1 MSQTA
6 EAYEIVE
13 AKNDLRK
20 KVREIRKGSPTDDP
34 VARAEAALKILSSH
48 FEDWVGEEVKLIDA
62 AFAAW
67 SKKGFADG
75 EARQTFFRA
84 VHDLKGQATTLGY
97 PLATRV
103 AASLCA
109 LLDGLP
115 GPALLPRELIAS
127 HVQAIRAIYREG
139 ARDEN
144 DRVGAAL
151 AGTLTDVSQ
160 AYLAEHGKPEDDA
173 GDEDV

>member
-1 MSQTA
+1 MAQSA

-20 KVREIRKGSPTDDP
+20 KVREVRGGRGEDP

-48 FEDWVGEEVKLIDA
+48 FEDWA
-62 AFAAW
+62 ADEIREIETTHAAW
-67 SKKGFADG
+67 VKAGYADG
-75 EARQTFFRA
+75 PKRDGFFRA
-84 VHDLKGQATTLGY
+84 AHDLKGQATTLGF

-103 AASLCA
+103 AGSLCA
-109 LLDGLP
+109 LLEGLP
-115 GPALLPRELIAS
+115 GPDKLPRALIEQ
-127 HVQAIRAIYREG
+127 HVQALRAIHRER

-151 AGTLTDVSQ
+151 ADTLREVSTR
-160 AYLAEHGKPEDDA
+160 YLADNGA
-173 GDEDV
+173 LGDETPFDE